1 MADIFNIL
9 IVGLNSSELLLVGNI
24 LKNYAMKTPLIKK
37 VVDNIDD
44 ITSKLNVPQFLSIRY
59 LIDNRIY
66 SFDQNYCEDDLISPL
81 IPMNDAHLL
90 VGLDPLE
97 TYKCTKYIS
106 EKTVVIMNVNQNL
119 KMNSINNI
127 DESKNEPSIGEII
140 DVLDQLAR
148 RTISMNFTDLAQL
161 QFNNVIFSN
170 YIILGIIVKEFMGIF
185 NRKKIVELISQTNK
199 LGTDS
204 IKAFELGYNLILF

>member
-9 IVGLNSSELLLVGNI
+9 IIGLNNCELTLIGTI
-24 LKNYAMKTPLIKK
+24 LRDFAKISPLIKK
-37 VVDNIDD
+37 VVDNIDE
-44 ITSKLNVPQFLSIRY
+44 INSNSRAIKYIGIRY

-66 SFDQNYCEDDLISPL
+66 SFEQNYSKEDLISPL
-81 IPMNDAHLL
+81 IPMKDAHLII
-90 VGLDPLE
+90 GLDPLA
-97 TYKCTKYIS
+97 TYKSRSYIS

-119 KMNSINNI
+119 KRNSINNI
-127 DESKNEPSIGEII
+127 DELKNQPSIGEII

-161 QFNNVIFSN
+161 QFNNTIFSN

-204 IKAFELGYNLILF
+204 IKAFELGYNLI